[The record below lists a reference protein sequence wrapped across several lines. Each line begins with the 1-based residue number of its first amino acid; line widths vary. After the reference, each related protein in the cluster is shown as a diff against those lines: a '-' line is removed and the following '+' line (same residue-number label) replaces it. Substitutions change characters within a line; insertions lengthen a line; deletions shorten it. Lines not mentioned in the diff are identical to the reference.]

1 MAEATT
7 GGGDALV
14 RGLRMEGDVNT
25 TPLRAA
31 WQHEHLGPQG
41 RAMVDR
47 DAAAYVRQS
56 LSSPCLSALRSCS
69 GPWIEDMDGRRYLDF
84 HGNSVH
90 HIGYGHPKVIEAITK
105 QMSTLSFCP
114 RRFANEP
121 ATVLAE
127 RLSRLSPGGRRR
139 VLLTPGGASAM
150 GVATKLAR
158 IATGRHKTVSLWG
171 AFHGASMEAASIGGE
186 SLFRSGLGP
195 LMAGCSHVP
204 PPYPYRCLFGC
215 QGVCVERCAAYLE
228 HVLDAEGDIAAV
240 IAEPI
245 RSTTVLVPPA
255 GFWKRVREACTRR
268 GVLLIFD
275 EIPSGLG
282 RTGDLFASDTV
293 GVDPD
298 ILVLGK
304 ALGGAVMPL
313 AAVLAKEEL
322 DCAPHKAL
330 GHYTHEKSPVAAA
343 AANAMLDVVL
353 GDRLAERSR
362 TLGERVMTMRHEA
375 SRSLPSLAEVRGR
388 GLLLGVELVRPG
400 TTQPDDDLAER
411 LLYRCLET
419 GLSFKVSAGNVVT
432 LTPPLNIDESLL
444 SGAVEMLLGHLRS
457 LTG

>member
-1 MAEATT
+1 MAESTA
-7 GGGDALV
+7 GGLDAGQ

-25 TPLRAA
+25 TPQRAA
-31 WQHEHLGPQG
+31 WQREHLGPRG
-41 RAMVDR
+41 RELVDR
-47 DAAAYVRQS
+47 DASVFVRQS

-90 HIGYGHPKVIEAITK
+90 HIGYGHPRVIEAITK
-105 QMSTLSFCP
+105 QMATLPFCP

-121 ATVLAE
+121 ATRLAE
-127 RLSRLSPGGRRR
+127 RLSALSPGGRRR

-158 IATGRHKTVSLWG
+158 IATGRYKTVSLWG
-171 AFHGASMEAASIGGE
+171 AFHGASMDAASIGGE

-195 LMAGCSHVP
+195 LMPGCSHVP

-313 AAVLAKEEL
+313 AAVLAREEL

-343 AANAMLDVVL
+343 AANAMLDVVI
-353 GDRLAERSR
+353 DEKLAERSGV
-362 TLGERVMTMRHEA
+362 LGERVMSQLREA
-375 SRSLPSLAEVRGR
+375 AATIPAIGEVRGR
-388 GLLLGVELVRPG
+388 GLLIGMELVRPG
-400 TTQPDDDLAER
+400 SEQPDDLLAEQ
-411 LLYRCLET
+411 LLYRCLGT
-419 GLSFKVSAGNVVT
+419 GLSFKVSGGNVVT
-432 LTPPLNIDESLL
+432 LTPPLNIEESLL
-444 SGAVEMLLGHLRS
+444 DGAVKMLVEHLRS
-457 LTG
+457 LAG